1 LTAANNLPVDTP
13 PFPLNTTFKY
23 NSASTPVRNDIIA
36 MKVTIGEDKPAP
48 GMLVVASIVD
58 TASYPVSGWVGHG
71 VADEWVLVDTNN
83 FYNKDT
89 GENLELIGGEA
100 IRLILVGGLKG
111 SVENQDT
118 VPDPEA
124 TAGIQALA
132 VAASM
137 PDTGSAGVPTS
148 RDSSGGGGGGGC
160 FIGAADFGS
169 EADFPVLF
177 IPSLLVLFG
186 IALLLSGAYMC
197 NHLLRPPLQIPF
209 RWLR

>member
-1 LTAANNLPVDTP
+1 
-13 PFPLNTTFKY
+13 
-23 NSASTPVRNDIIA
+23 
-36 MKVTIGEDKPAP
+36 
-48 GMLVVASIVD
+48 
-58 TASYPVSGWVGHG
+58 
-71 VADEWVLVDTNN
+71 
-83 FYNKDT
+83 
-89 GENLELIGGEA
+89 
-100 IRLILVGGLKG
+100 
-111 SVENQDT
+111 
-118 VPDPEA
+118 
-124 TAGIQALA
+124 
-132 VAASM
+132 M